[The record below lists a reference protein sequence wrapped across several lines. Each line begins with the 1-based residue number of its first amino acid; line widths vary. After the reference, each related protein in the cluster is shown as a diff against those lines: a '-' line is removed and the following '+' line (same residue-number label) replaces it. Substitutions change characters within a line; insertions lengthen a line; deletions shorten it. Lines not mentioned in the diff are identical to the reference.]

1 VVDQRPHRRGEGL
14 ADRTIEQMRSRLRDF
29 ADGVP
34 EDPRKIQRRHVE
46 RWMDRPELSPSYR
59 HGRLSTV
66 RGFALWLAANGHTAK
81 DFTLGVKPPRVVLGV
96 PKRLQAH

>member
-1 VVDQRPHRRGEGL
+1 
-14 ADRTIEQMRSRLRDF
+14 
-29 ADGVP
+29 
-34 EDPRKIQRRHVE
+34 
-46 RWMDRPELSPSYR
+46 MDRPELSPSYR